1 MQKKKKLSLLGFKP
15 DWRYRAGI
23 SSVTT
28 LEDCSDD
35 IVARYIKAK
44 LDGFSS
50 DEEIFCVVDMSY
62 EDRGLLEALYL
73 GGASIQQISDITL
86 TSPSV
91 IQLALDLFFDVEEI
105 RKVPLLRTQIA
116 QKEKNRVVKSYKVFS
131 AKYGWEEFLN
141 QFLSKEEMENKKVT
155 VPEAFTHLFN
165 ELHRKISELG
175 MSDTG
180 SNSSKE
186 LRSWMKLL
194 LELTREMREN
204 DSSNESDKNIDIRL
218 IMEAMNTSKD
228 SVKKDSFEFYPKL
241 LKKEEETDEH

>member
-1 MQKKKKLSLLGFKP
+1 
-15 DWRYRAGI
+15 
-23 SSVTT
+23 
-28 LEDCSDD
+28 
-35 IVARYIKAK
+35 
-44 LDGFSS
+44 
-50 DEEIFCVVDMSY
+50 
-62 EDRGLLEALYL
+62 
-73 GGASIQQISDITL
+73 
-86 TSPSV
+86 
-91 IQLALDLFFDVEEI
+91 
-105 RKVPLLRTQIA
+105 
-116 QKEKNRVVKSYKVFS
+116 SYKVFS